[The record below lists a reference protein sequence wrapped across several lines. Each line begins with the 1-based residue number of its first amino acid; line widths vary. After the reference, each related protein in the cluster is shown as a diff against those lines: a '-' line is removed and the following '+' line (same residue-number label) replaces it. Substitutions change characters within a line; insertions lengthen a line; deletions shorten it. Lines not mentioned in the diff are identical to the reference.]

1 MKRWWRR
8 KTYERDLDKELAFHL
23 ESEVR
28 DGLREGLTQ
37 EEALRRARMNL
48 GGVEQVKEKMR
59 DTRPTAWVEQWW
71 QDTRY
76 ALRAMARAPGF
87 TAAAVLTLAV
97 GIGANTAVW
106 SVLNGLLLRTL
117 PVERPEE
124 LYALRRVPPGD
135 GGHFRYSFTGMER
148 LQAAA
153 PEGVR
158 LTAMTSVIRMYATIA
173 GQPEALMTQ
182 LVSGE
187 WFQVLG
193 IGAALGRP
201 LGPEDNRSLGGHPVA
216 VVSDG
221 FWTRRF
227 GRDPAVVGRTLRMGG
242 TVLTIVGV
250 MEPGFSGLVVAEPV
264 DIWIPV
270 VMQHQVGYRAN
281 ASNDNSD
288 TEKPWVPQDGIAWLT
303 LVTRLDAAR
312 LPAATGRLVPA
323 HRAWLENLYADR
335 EAEQREYGLQESL
348 QLMPISR
355 GLSSLRG
362 QFADPLR
369 ALMGGVGLV
378 LLIACAN
385 LASLL
390 LARSVARTHEMAVR
404 VSLGARPGRLV
415 RQALTESLTLA
426 ILGGALGLALAQYGA
441 RAMLRLASFRTT
453 AIPLEIPVD
462 GRVLAFVVGISVLTG
477 FLFGLA
483 PALRS
488 ARTDLHDAFKTG
500 SRVVGERAGRRLP
513 LGRILVVSQIALSLV
528 LATGAGLQVR
538 TLRNLLA
545 VDPGYEREQV
555 LSAAVETRAAGFS
568 YAELPGLYQR
578 LRDEVG
584 AVPGIRSVS
593 LSLHGFATG
602 SRRTSGFQV
611 PGRQRDPAW
620 DNSGQEMLVTPEFF
634 STLGIP
640 VLRGR
645 SFTEADRTPGN
656 LVAIVSESMA
666 RHFFDT
672 VDVVGRRIG
681 WGEPAEFEIVG
692 VVRDAR
698 ANSLRDPPPRLIFYP
713 LAQNPQDY
721 ASSVEVRVAG
731 PPSLVIAGLRS
742 AIARV
747 DQGLPIGRISTL
759 DELLGRELQT
769 ERMVAGL
776 AGTFSVL
783 ALVLAGIGL
792 YGVVAYSVSR
802 RTNEMGVRLALGASP
817 ASVCWSVLRDSLGMV
832 ALGVAAG
839 AVLWFPLFGLV
850 RSLVFGLSP
859 RDPVSLVLAAGLL
872 VLVGTLAALL
882 PAVRAARVDPVAA
895 VKAE

>member
-1 MKRWWRR
+1 M
-8 KTYERDLDKELAFHL
+8 
-23 ESEVR
+23 
-28 DGLREGLTQ
+28 
-37 EEALRRARMNL
+37 
-48 GGVEQVKEKMR
+48 
-59 DTRPTAWVEQWW
+59 
-71 QDTRY
+71 
-76 ALRAMARAPGF
+76 
-87 TAAAVLTLAV
+87 
-97 GIGANTAVW
+97 
-106 SVLNGLLLRTL
+106 
-117 PVERPEE
+117 
-124 LYALRRVPPGD
+124 
-135 GGHFRYSFTGMER
+135 
-148 LQAAA
+148 
-153 PEGVR
+153 
-158 LTAMTSVIRMYATIA
+158 
-173 GQPEALMTQ
+173 
-182 LVSGE
+182 
-187 WFQVLG
+187 
-193 IGAALGRP
+193 
-201 LGPEDNRSLGGHPVA
+201 
-216 VVSDG
+216 
-221 FWTRRF
+221 
-227 GRDPAVVGRTLRMGG
+227 
-242 TVLTIVGV
+242 
-250 MEPGFSGLVVAEPV
+250 
-264 DIWIPV
+264 
-270 VMQHQVGYRAN
+270 
-281 ASNDNSD
+281 
-288 TEKPWVPQDGIAWLT
+288 
-303 LVTRLDAAR
+303 TRLDAAR

-323 HRAWLENLYADR
+323 HRAWLENRYASR
-335 EAEQREYGLQESL
+335 EAAEREYGLKESL
-348 QLMPISR
+348 ELMPISR
-355 GLSSLRG
+355 GLSALRG

-426 ILGGALGLALAQYGA
+426 ILGGAIGLLLAQFGA
-441 RAMLRLASFRTT
+441 RAMLRLASSGST

-462 GRVLAFVVGISVLTG
+462 GRVLVFVLGVSLLTG

-500 SRVVGERAGRRLP
+500 GRVVGERAGRRLP

-528 LATGAGLQVR
+528 LATGAGLLVR

-545 VDPGYEREQV
+545 VDAGFEREQV
-555 LSAAVETRAAGFS
+555 LSAFVDTRSAGYS
-568 YAELPGLYQR
+568 YEQLPALYQR
-578 LRDEVG
+578 LRDEVA

-602 SRRTSGFQV
+602 SRRRSGFQV
-611 PGRQRDPAW
+611 PGRTRDPSW
-620 DNSGQEMLVTPEFF
+620 DNTGQEMLVTPEFF
-634 STLGIP
+634 ATLGIP
-640 VLRGR
+640 VVRGR
-645 SFTEADRTPGN
+645 GLSESDRNQGN
-656 LVAIVSESMA
+656 LVAVVSESMA

-672 VDVVGRRIG
+672 VDVVGQRIG
-681 WGEPAEFEIVG
+681 WGIPAEFEIVG

-731 PPSLVIAGLRS
+731 PPAQVIEGLRA

-747 DQGLPIGRISTL
+747 DQNLPIGRISTL

-802 RTNEMGVRLALGASP
+802 RTNEMGVRLALGARP
-817 ASVCWSVLRDSLGMV
+817 VSVCWIVLRDSWRMV

-839 AVLWFPLFGLV
+839 ALLWFPLFGLV

-859 RDPVSLVLAAGLL
+859 RDPLSLILAAGVLG
-872 VLVGTLAALL
+872 LVGTLAALL
-882 PAVRAARVDPVAA
+882 PALRASRVDPVAA
-895 VKAE
+895 LKAE